1 MSWVLRGP
9 WCLFPARFCGFGFD
23 GESFLA
29 ALGLLAS
36 SRPAWICWRR
46 SCRVSMAPWIVVD
59 WSWKARLGECLE
71 TCWSL
76 WADVGLHNQV
86 WAAEAPTAAAFLSEP
101 NSVAGA
107 LLWSREKVG
116 GGPSNR
122 LTRSCPFRQA
132 YTPANSESLPLVVLR
147 RIDDLEISLL
157 QEIFLTFLMFVLESK
172 IRCWGNFESSRLKP
186 RDALSLP
193 LCSAVRRMPGP
204 GKAGTGRVFVTLG
217 VFRRSIA
224 EEVLQRYET
233 LDGAEVPR
241 EAQLPCHCAWAR
253 ILSLNCSRRGL
264 LFLGWRWG
272 PNTRGGLSF
281 QGPLK
286 SVHDSCPP
294 EEPDSLPDDTELS
307 PFLVSMHADHV
318 GRLQAFM

>member
-1 MSWVLRGP
+1 
-9 WCLFPARFCGFGFD
+9 
-23 GESFLA
+23 
-29 ALGLLAS
+29 
-36 SRPAWICWRR
+36 
-46 SCRVSMAPWIVVD
+46 MAPWIVVD
-59 WSWKARLGECLE
+59 WSWKARLGVCLE
-71 TCWSL
+71 TCWSF

-101 NSVAGA
+101 
-107 LLWSREKVG
+107 
-116 GGPSNR
+116 
-122 LTRSCPFRQA
+122 
-132 YTPANSESLPLVVLR
+132 LPLVVLR

-157 QEIFLTFLMFVLESK
+157 QEIFLTFLMFVLGSK

-193 LCSAVRRMPGP
+193 LCSAVRGMPGP
-204 GKAGTGRVFVTLG
+204 GKAGTGRAFVTLG

-307 PFLVSMHADHV
+307 PFLVSMHADHT

>member
-36 SRPAWICWRR
+36 SRPAWICWSR

-59 WSWKARLGECLE
+59 WSWKARLGVCLE
-71 TCWSL
+71 TCCSL

-101 NSVAGA
+101 
-107 LLWSREKVG
+107 
-116 GGPSNR
+116 
-122 LTRSCPFRQA
+122 
-132 YTPANSESLPLVVLR
+132 LPLVVLR

-157 QEIFLTFLMFVLESK
+157 QEIFLTFLMFVLGSK

-193 LCSAVRRMPGP
+193 LCSAIRRMPGP
-204 GKAGTGRVFVTLG
+204 GKAGTGRAFVTLG

-233 LDGAEVPR
+233 LDRAEVPR

-307 PFLVSMHADHV
+307 PFLVSMHADHT
-318 GRLQAFM
+318 GRLQAFT